1 MNANIPRVLSPP
13 RKNGKLKVSTILDH
27 IDSGQ
32 FALPKFQRGYVWNRD
47 QVRRLMDSLYRR
59 HPVGSLLVWVT
70 SSDGAQSRGERE
82 LSQGVVQL
90 LLDGQ
95 QRITSLYGII
105 RGSPPAFFD
114 GNARAFTGLN
124 FNIKTEEFRFY
135 QPTLMKDDP
144 LWIDVTALMRD
155 GLAGL
160 GKYISWISQHPDLE
174 SNQGEYIGLLNNILA
189 IRDTELHVEQVTG
202 ADKSVEVVVDIFNRV
217 NSGGTKL
224 SHGDLALAK
233 ICGSWPEG
241 REHMQSI
248 LGRWAESGY
257 HFSLDWLLRN
267 MNAIV
272 TGEARFVYLH
282 DTPTSSIMDGL
293 ARAET
298 SIDYALNLIA
308 GRLGLDHD
316 RVLFGRY
323 ALPVMS
329 RYIDQRGGHLEDA
342 EERDRL
348 LCWYFQSAMWGR
360 FSGST
365 ESTLDASFE
374 AITDKEHGT
383 DRLFEQ
389 LRLWHGSLRVE
400 PAHFRGWSLGARF
413 YPVLY
418 ALTRVGEAKDWG
430 TGLALKSSLLGKM
443 NALEVHHIFPK
454 SLLYKNGFK
463 RPQVNAVA
471 NFCFLTKDTNLQISD
486 RTPSEY
492 FLEVEQKHSGALAS
506 QWIPMDRELWETE
519 NYLQFLEERQRL
531 LAKAANGL
539 IDELLHGA
547 SLAAPSD
554 SAEITES
561 VATTIPGGIEDAE
574 EEAVVNAINQW
585 LSEQGLPAGIIE
597 HELSHPES
605 GDPLAILDLAWPN
618 GIQEGF
624 SDPVALLLY
633 EGPETLQAAN
643 DHGFR
648 HFTTAEAFKRYVESE
663 IMALPAGNGE
673 SGPR

>member
-1 MNANIPRVLSPP
+1 M
-13 RKNGKLKVSTILDH
+13 KVSTILDH

-47 QVRRLMDSLYRR
+47 QVRGLMDSLYRR

-70 SSDGAQSRGERE
+70 SSDGAQSRGEQE

-95 QRITSLYGII
+95 QRITSLYGMIH
-105 RGSPPAFFD
+105 GGPPAFFD
-114 GNARAFTGLN
+114 GNAQAFTGLN
-124 FNIKTEEFRFY
+124 FNIKTEELRFY
-135 QPTLMKDDP
+135 QPSLMKDEP
-144 LWIDVTALMRD
+144 LWVDVTTLMRD
-155 GLAGL
+155 GHDGL
-160 GKYISWISQHPDLE
+160 GKYISLISQHPDLE
-174 SNQGEYIGLLNNILA
+174 SDAGKYIGRLNRILG
-189 IRDTELHVEQVTG
+189 IRDIELHVEEVTG

-224 SHGDLALAK
+224 SRGDLALAK

-241 REHMQSI
+241 REHMQSV
-248 LGRWAESGY
+248 LKRWGDSGY
-257 HFSLDWLLRN
+257 HFSLDWLLRDV
-267 MNAIV
+267 NAII
-272 TGEARFVYLH
+272 TGEARFVHLH
-282 DTPTSSIMDGL
+282 DTPTSSIKDGL
-293 ARAET
+293 ARAEK
-298 SIDYALNLIA
+298 SVDYALNLIA

-323 ALPVMS
+323 ALPVMA
-329 RYIDQRGGHLEDA
+329 RYIDQRGGHLADA
-342 EERDRL
+342 AERDRL

-365 ESTLDASFE
+365 ESTLDADLE
-374 AITDKEHGT
+374 VITEIEHGT
-383 DRLFEQ
+383 ERLFEQ

-430 TGLALKSSLLGKM
+430 TGLPLKSSLLGKM
-443 NALEVHHIFPK
+443 SALEVHHIFPK
-454 SLLYKNGFK
+454 SLLYSEEFK
-463 RPQVNAVA
+463 KSQVNAVA
-471 NFCFLTKDTNLQISD
+471 NYCFLTKDTNLQIGA
-486 RTPSEY
+486 RPPCEY
-492 FLEVEQKHSGALAS
+492 FLEVEEKHPGTLAS
-506 QWIPMDRELWETE
+506 QWIPMDPELWKTE
-519 NYLQFLEERQRL
+519 NYLEFLEERRRL
-531 LAKAANGL
+531 LAKAANEL

-547 SLAAPSD
+547 SLSAPSD
-554 SAEITES
+554 STEFADS
-561 VATTIPGGIEDAE
+561 ETATVPGGIEDAE
-574 EEAVVNAINQW
+574 EEATLNAINEW
-585 LSEQGLPAGIIE
+585 LCQQGLPAGIIE

-624 SDPVALLLY
+624 SDPVALLLD
-633 EGPETLQAAN
+633 EGPETLQVAN

-648 HFTTAEAFKRYVESE
+648 HFTSGEVFLRYVATEVMGLSV
-663 IMALPAGNGE
+663 GNGG
-673 SGPR
+673 SGPS

>member
-1 MNANIPRVLSPP
+1 
-13 RKNGKLKVSTILDH
+13 
-27 IDSGQ
+27 
-32 FALPKFQRGYVWNRD
+32 
-47 QVRRLMDSLYRR
+47 MDSLYRR